1 MGVRCAPSLSCFLQ
15 FLRLPHGSSF
25 VFFSLASRSFVA
37 KLKNTTA
44 AVLGSPA
51 NSLGSGLSHFLSN
64 RTSRPCKQKVRQPF
78 SASTTV
84 SRPPSSVFT
93 CQASVVLA
101 DGERAQRP
109 QTAPFPALRDRHS
122 AFCSRSRWRL
132 LKAVFPAFTPRTGIT
147 E

>member
-1 MGVRCAPSLSCFLQ
+1 MGVRCAPSLSW
-15 FLRLPHGSSF
+15 FLRSSGPPHGSSF

-78 SASTTV
+78 SVNATT

-109 QTAPFPALRDRHS
+109 QPAPFPALRDRHS

-132 LKAVFPAFTPRTGIT
+132 LRAVFPAFCTRTGT
-147 E
+147 TN